1 PIAAIMLAVE
11 LLLFEWRPRSFIPVA
26 VAAVVAAVERS
37 ALGLPSPLFPF
48 DGAMRASLAGLG
60 GWICIG
66 VVAGLLSS
74 ALTVLVYACEDAFR
88 KLPIHWMWWPMIGG
102 LVVGLGG

>member
-1 PIAAIMLAVE
+1 AEGPVIMTGGAVGSLIAQALPVSDNERKTLLVAGAVAGMTTVFGTPIAAIMLAVE

-48 DGAMRASLAGLG
+48 DGAMRA
-60 GWICIG
+60 
-66 VVAGLLSS
+66 
-74 ALTVLVYACEDAFR
+74 
-88 KLPIHWMWWPMIGG
+88 
-102 LVVGLGG
+102 